1 MPQFGAFKSNYS
13 LWWLA
18 AQSHHTQLFWDKL
31 IQALIFAPEISP
43 DQGKPV
49 SDLGD
54 KAQAFY
60 L

>member
-1 MPQFGAFKSNYS
+1 MPQFWAFKSNYS

-18 AQSHHTQLFWDKL
+18 VQSHHTQLFGDKL
-31 IQALIFAPEISP
+31 IQALIFAPEIIP

-54 KAQAFY
+54 KA
-60 L
+60 

>member
-1 MPQFGAFKSNYS
+1 MVACSTKPPYTIIWGQ
-13 LWWLA
+13 
-18 AQSHHTQLFWDKL
+18 L

>member
-1 MPQFGAFKSNYS
+1 MPEFWAFKSNYS
-13 LWWLA
+13 LRCLA

-31 IQALIFAPEISP
+31 IQALIFAPEINS
-43 DQGKPV
+43 DQEKPV

-60 L
+60 H

>member
-1 MPQFGAFKSNYS
+1 MPEFWAFKSNDS
-13 LWWLA
+13 LRWLA
-18 AQSHHTQLFWDKL
+18 AQSYHTQLFWDKL
-31 IQALIFAPEISP
+31 IQTLIFAPEISP
-43 DQGKPV
+43 DQGKLV